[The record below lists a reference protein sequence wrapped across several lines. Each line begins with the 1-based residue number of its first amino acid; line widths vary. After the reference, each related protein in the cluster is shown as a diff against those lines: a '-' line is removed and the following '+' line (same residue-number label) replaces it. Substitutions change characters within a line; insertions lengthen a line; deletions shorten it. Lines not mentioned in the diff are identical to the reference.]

1 MKNKFNFKDL
11 FVLDLAN
18 NHFGNPSHAK
28 KIIKSFGEIV
38 KKKKIKATIKFQF
51 RNLRNFIHPSE
62 INNKKNKYV
71 QRFNSTKL
79 SFENFNVLKKF
90 VKKNSMLTSCTP
102 FDEDSIELIEKMKFD
117 ILKIA
122 SVSSNDWSLL
132 ERSTHNNLPKIIS
145 TGGKTL
151 EEVDKI
157 VSFFTKKN
165 QQFAIMHCIAI
176 YPSPRNTLQLNVIAD
191 FKNRYPGVT
200 IGWSTHEDPTDLL
213 PSTIAYS
220 GGARIFEKHVGINS
234 IKYKLNDYSSTPAQ
248 FLNYLENLEK
258 VKKTLGPVK
267 KYIDKKE
274 VKTLNLLGR
283 GVYAKKN
290 INKGDKL
297 TKNNIYYAFPIKN
310 KQLSTANFSL
320 RYNEYTASKKILKD
334 DPVIK
339 NNYKINFNKKK
350 KLITGYIHQVKS
362 ILNYGKID
370 LGPKF
375 DLEISHHYG
384 VDKFKNYGCF
394 LFNCI
399 NRTYA
404 KKIIV
409 QIPNQKH
416 PLHKHKRKEETFQI
430 LSGIL
435 YSELNGIKKKLLP
448 GDTQIV
454 RPNVWHRFHAG
465 KEGCVFEEVSTT
477 HHNDDSFYKDDKIKI
492 LKREQRKTF
501 INNCDT
507 QKL

>member
-18 NHFGNPSHAK
+18 NHFGDPSHAK
-28 KIIKSFGEIV
+28 KIIKSFGTIV
-38 KKKKIKATIKFQF
+38 KKRKIKATIKFQF
-51 RNLRNFIHPSE
+51 RNLEKFIHPSE
-62 INNKKNKYV
+62 LNNKDNKYV
-71 QRFNSTKL
+71 KRFNSTKL
-79 SFENFNVLKKF
+79 SFKNFNILKKY

-102 FDEDSIELIEKMKFD
+102 FDEDSIGFIEKMKFD

-132 ERSTHNNLPKIIS
+132 ERSAYNNLPKIIS
-145 TGGKTL
+145 TGGRTL
-151 EEVDKI
+151 EEIDKI

-176 YPSPRNTLQLNVIAD
+176 YPSPRNNLQLNAISD
-191 FKNRYPGVT
+191 FKNRYPGIM
-200 IGWSTHEDPTDLL
+200 IGWSTHEDPKDLL

-220 GGARIFEKHVGINS
+220 GGARIFEKHIGINS
-234 IKYKLNDYSSTPAQ
+234 KKYKLNNYSTTPTQ
-248 FLNYLENLEK
+248 FLDYLDNLEK
-258 VKKTLGPVK
+258 VKSTLGPAK

-274 VKTLNLLGR
+274 VKTLDLLGR
-283 GVYAKKN
+283 GIYAKKD
-290 INKGDKL
+290 ILPGEKL
-297 TKNNIYYAFPIKN
+297 TKSNIYFAFPIKN
-310 KQLSTANFSL
+310 KQLSTGNFSL
-320 RYNEYTASKKILKD
+320 RYNQYIASKKILKD
-334 DPVIK
+334 GPVIK
-339 NNYKINFNKKK
+339 NNYKINFNKRKR
-350 KLITGYIHQVKS
+350 LITGYIHQVKS
-362 ILNYGKID
+362 ILNYSKID

-384 VDKFKNYGCF
+384 VDKFKKYGCF

-416 PLHKHKRKEETFQI
+416 PLHKHKRKEETFQV

-435 YSELNGIKKKLLP
+435 YSELNGVKRKLLP
-448 GDTQIV
+448 GDTQV
-454 RPNVWHRFHAG
+454 VKPNVWHRFNAG
-465 KEGCVFEEVSTT
+465 AEGCVFEEVSTT
-477 HHNDDSFYKDDKIKI
+477 HHNDDSFYKDKKIKV

-501 INNCDT
+501 INNWDT

>member
-1 MKNKFNFKDL
+1 MANNFNFKDL

-18 NHFGNPSHAK
+18 NHFGNPDHAK
-28 KIIKSFGEIV
+28 KVIKSFGKIV
-38 KKKKIKATIKFQF
+38 KQKKIKATIKFQF
-51 RNLRNFIHPSE
+51 RNLENFIHPSE

-71 QRFNSTKL
+71 ERFKSTKL
-79 SFENFNVLKKF
+79 SFNNFSILKNY

-102 FDEDSIELIEKMKFD
+102 FDEDSIDLIEKMKFD

-132 ERSTHNNLPKIIS
+132 ERSAQNRLPKIIS
-145 TGGKTL
+145 TGGRTL

-165 QQFAIMHCIAI
+165 QKFAIMHCIAI
-176 YPSPRNTLQLNVIAD
+176 YPSPRDTLQLNTISD
-191 FKNRYPGVT
+191 FRNRYPGIT
-200 IGWSTHEDPTDLL
+200 IGWSTHEDPNDLL

-220 GGARIFEKHVGINS
+220 GGARIFEKHIGLVS
-234 IKYKLNDYSSTPAQ
+234 KKYKLNKYSTDPKQ
-248 FLNYLENLEK
+248 FISYLENLEK
-258 VKKTLGPVK
+258 VKKTLGPTK

-274 VKTLNLLGR
+274 LKTLDLLGR

-290 INKGDKL
+290 ILAGETL
-297 TKNNIYYAFPIKN
+297 TKKNIYYAFPIKQN
-310 KQLSTANFSL
+310 QLSTGNFSL
-320 RYNEYTASKKILKD
+320 RYNKYTASKSIKKNSPIN
-334 DPVIK
+334 K
-339 NNYKINFNKKK
+339 NNYKVTFNKKK
-350 KLITGYIHQVKS
+350 RLITGFIHQVKS
-362 ILNYGKID
+362 MLNYGKID

-375 DLEISHHYG
+375 DMEISHHYG
-384 VDKFKNYGCF
+384 VDKFKDYGCF

-416 PLHKHKRKEETFQI
+416 PLHKHKKKEETFQV

-435 YSELNGIKKKLLP
+435 FSELNGVKRKLLP
-448 GDTQIV
+448 GDTQV
-454 RPNVWHRFHAG
+454 VKPNVWHRFHAG

-477 HHNDDSFYKDDKIKI
+477 HHNDDSFYRDKKIKI

-501 INNCDT
+501 INNWDT

>member
-1 MKNKFNFKDL
+1 MKGKFNFDNL

-18 NHFGNPSHAK
+18 NHFGDIVHAK
-28 KIIKSFGEIV
+28 KVINSFGKIV
-38 KKKKIKATIKFQF
+38 KNKKIKATIKFQF
-51 RNLRNFIHPSE
+51 RNLDSFIHKSE
-62 INNKKNKYV
+62 LSNKENKYV
-71 QRFNSTKL
+71 QRFKSTRL
-79 SFENFNVLKKF
+79 SFKNFDILKKY
-90 VKKNSMLTSCTP
+90 VNKHSMLSSCTP
-102 FDEDSIELIEKMKFD
+102 FDEDSIGIIEKMKFD

-132 ERSTHNNLPKIIS
+132 ERCSQNKIPKIIS
-145 TGGKTL
+145 TGGRTL
-151 EEVDKI
+151 EEIDKI
-157 VSFFTKKN
+157 VSFFSKKN

-176 YPSPRNTLQLNVIAD
+176 YPSPRDTLQLNVISD
-191 FKNRYPGVT
+191 FKKRYPGIP
-200 IGWSTHEDPTDLL
+200 IGWSTHEDPLDLL

-220 GGARIFEKHVGINS
+220 SGARVFEKHIGINS
-234 IKYKLNDYSSTPAQ
+234 KKYKLNNYSTTPEQ
-248 FLNYLENLEK
+248 FVSYLDNLEK
-258 VKKTLGPVK
+258 VKDTLGPIK

-274 VKTLNLLGR
+274 INTLNLLGR
-283 GVYAKKN
+283 GIYARKDISIGEKLTKKN
-290 INKGDKL
+290 I
-297 TKNNIYYAFPIKN
+297 YFAFPIKN
-310 KQLSTANFSL
+310 KQLSTGNFSL
-320 RYNEYTASKKILKD
+320 RYNQYIASKKIKKD
-334 DPVIK
+334 SPV
-339 NNYKINFNKKK
+339 NQGNFKINFNKKK

-384 VDKFKNYGCF
+384 VSKFRNYGCF

-416 PLHKHKRKEETFQI
+416 PLHKHKRKEETFQV

-435 YSELNGIKKKLLP
+435 YSELNGVKRKLLP
-448 GDTQIV
+448 GDTQVV
-454 RPNVWHRFHAG
+454 RPNVWHRFNAG
-465 KEGCVFEEVSTT
+465 AEGCVFEEVSTT
-477 HHNDDSFYKDDKIKI
+477 HHNDDSFYKDKKIKV

-501 INNCDT
+501 INNWDT